1 VGALLTVPHK
11 DGFLDGIL
19 SPQEAVDMPFVICL
33 KNTQPFTFFV
43 NVLGTEAGNG
53 DNLLARRR

>member
-1 VGALLTVPHK
+1 VGALLTVSHK

-33 KNTQPFTFFV
+33 KNRQPFTFFV
-43 NVLGTEAGNG
+43 NVLGTEAGNV
-53 DNLLARRR
+53 DNSLARRR